1 MNWEAVSAI
10 GELIGALAV
19 LLLLTNHYAIT
30 SVDFPMTARSR
41 IYKNYSQP

>member
-1 MNWEAVSAI
+1 MNWEALSAI

-41 IYKNYSQP
+41 IYENDSQ